1 MFVFSNNLLCFVSC
15 YLRFEI
21 CLFALLPTHFPISGT
36 HSIFLSKF
44 YDQIDDTAMR
54 SPLMS
59 PVLADL
65 FIGVFR
71 KKRFQSLEKCEVM
84 LHRRYMADNDF

>member
-1 MFVFSNNLLCFVSC
+1 
-15 YLRFEI
+15 
-21 CLFALLPTHFPISGT
+21 
-36 HSIFLSKF
+36 
-44 YDQIDDTAMR
+44 MR